1 MFPSAN
7 EEFLMTKRQFILLNG
22 FIVSSVLGQW
32 PAFPQDISP
41 EDPVPPQARRQI
53 VPVTGI
59 VTQLQGNAPRTQG
72 RRESIQGSRVNVQG
86 ALNDLGAT
94 VTDKE
99 IKISLNTDILF
110 DFDHADLK
118 PEAGPPLQKVA
129 AVLKTYPRGNA
140 LIEGYT
146 DGKGDDDYKQKLSER
161 RAASVRAWLALHRV
175 RTVMTTRG
183 WGKSNPLAPNS
194 KPDGSDDPDGRQK
207 NRRVEITVKTG

>member
-1 MFPSAN
+1 MK
-7 EEFLMTKRQFILLNG
+7 KRQFVLLNWL
-22 FIVSSVLGQW
+22 IVSSVLGPW
-32 PAFPQDISP
+32 SAFPQDVSP
-41 EDPVPPQARRQI
+41 EDPVPSQARREF

-59 VTQLQGNAPRTQG
+59 VTQLQGDAPRTQG
-72 RRESIQGSRVNVQG
+72 RRESIQGGRVNIQG

-94 VTDKE
+94 VTGKE

-129 AVLKTYPRGNA
+129 AVLKTYPRANA

-146 DGKGDDDYKQKLSER
+146 DGKGDDDYNQKLSER
-161 RAASVRAWLALHRV
+161 RAASVRNWLSFHGV
-175 RTVMTTRG
+175 RIAMTTRG
-183 WGKSNPLAPNS
+183 WGKSKPVAANT

>member
-1 MFPSAN
+1 MK
-7 EEFLMTKRQFILLNG
+7 KRQFVLLNWL
-22 FIVSSVLGQW
+22 IVSSVLGPW
-32 PAFPQDISP
+32 SAFPQDVSP
-41 EDPVPPQARRQI
+41 EDPVPPQARREI
-53 VPVTGI
+53 VPGI

-72 RRESIQGSRVNVQG
+72 RRESIQGSRVNIQG

-118 PEAGPPLQKVA
+118 PEAEPPLQKVA
-129 AVLKTYPRGNA
+129 AVLKTYPRANT

-146 DGKGDDDYKQKLSER
+146 DGKGDDDYNQKLSER
-161 RAASVRAWLALHRV
+161 RAASVRNWLSLHGV
-175 RTVMTTRG
+175 STAMTTRG
-183 WGKSNPLAPNS
+183 WGKSKPVAANT

>member
-1 MFPSAN
+1 
-7 EEFLMTKRQFILLNG
+7 MTKRQFILLNWL
-22 FIVSSVLGQW
+22 IVSSILGAW
-32 PAFPQDISP
+32 SAFPQDISP
-41 EDPVPPQARRQI
+41 EDPVPPQARREI
-53 VPVTGI
+53 VPVSGT

-72 RRESIQGSRVNVQG
+72 RPESVQGSRVNIQG
-86 ALNDLGAT
+86 ALDELGAT
-94 VTDKE
+94 VTGNE

-129 AVLKTYPRGNA
+129 AVLKAYPRANA

-146 DGKGDDDYKQKLSER
+146 DGKGDDDYNQKLSER

-175 RTVMTTRG
+175 RTAMTTRG
-183 WGKSNPLAPNS
+183 WGKSKPVAPNT